1 MIILYFFNVYSFGRY
16 YIPLQPTEIFNS
28 LSFVRESDKRK
39 DILQAYSKA
48 IPQNQVLLQDF
59 VTLKHAYA
67 NLLGYS
73 NYAEYAMYNSLIQK
87 ASSLQSFLESFIHS
101 MQPIVSQS
109 IQTIYQYQQTLS
121 NSVKELQWWDLS
133 LYKSM
138 YYGHQY
144 KLTTDV

>member
-1 MIILYFFNVYSFGRY
+1 MSYCYFFNSYSFGRY
-16 YIPLQPTEIFNS
+16 QIPLQPTEIFNS
-28 LSFVRESDKRK
+28 LIFIRESDKRR

-59 VTLKHAYA
+59 VTLKNGYA

-101 MQPIVSQS
+101 MQPIVSQC
-109 IQTIYQYQQTLS
+109 IQTIDQYQQTLS

-133 LYKSM
+133 LYKSI
-138 YYGHQY
+138 YTGHKYQ
-144 KLTTDV
+144 LATEV